1 MRKTLIINDWA
12 PPVIQGGAIL
22 LEKIFR
28 LFPVG
33 SYSILMKEID
43 YSESAVDPSRKLDC
57 HYYYFKM
64 PRYKG
69 KNKILILLSFFMD
82 FSLLIHKG
90 IQVVI
95 KEKVSNI
102 FAPVNQGAI
111 IFAAYLVSKLS
122 GRKFYVYVHD
132 ILEEL
137 PRSRIERYI
146 IRVMEKRILKSAEKI
161 FVVCEF
167 LDDHYSKK
175 YGLKTELTPNPVDL
189 DEYKKTIPENLN
201 NELIK
206 IVYTGMIYWAQ
217 LDPIQNLVKAINSF
231 KDGKIKLYIYSPHK
245 RDYLIELGIFGKNV
259 VIDQATK
266 EEIPSIQKAADF
278 LFLPM
283 TFNLPYP
290 LLTKTAATTKLPEYL
305 AAGRPIIVHAPA
317 DSYLSYHAK
326 KNNSGLV
333 IDRLDSK
340 FLKRSILKLI
350 EDKKLQETLSQNAY
364 KTSLNHHV
372 VKVSRIVKDHLL

>member
-1 MRKTLIINDWA
+1 MKRTLIINDWA
-12 PPVIQGGAIL
+12 PPAIQGGAIL

-43 YSESAVDPSRKLDC
+43 YSKSVVDPSRKLDC

-69 KNKILILLSFFMD
+69 RNKILILISFFID
-82 FSLLIHKG
+82 LSLLIIKG
-90 IQVVI
+90 ILVVK
-95 KEKVSNI
+95 KESVANI
-102 FAPVNQGAI
+102 FAPVNQGSV
-111 IFAAYLVSKLS
+111 IFATYLISKIS
-122 GRKFYVYVHD
+122 GCKFYVYIHD

-167 LDDHYSKK
+167 LADHYSKK
-175 YGLKTELTPNPVDL
+175 YGLKTDLTPNPVDL
-189 DEYKKTIPENLN
+189 EKYTKAIPENQN
-201 NELIK
+201 YELIK

-217 LDPIQNLVKAINSF
+217 LDPIQNLVKTVNSF
-231 KDGKIKLYIYSPHK
+231 KDGKIKLFIYAPHNE
-245 RDYLIELGIFGKNV
+245 DYLTNLGIYGTNVIISKAGKK
-259 VIDQATK
+259 D
-266 EEIPSIQKAADF
+266 IPYIQKAADF

-283 TFNLPYP
+283 TFNSPYP

-333 IDRLDSK
+333 VDRLNPDV
-340 FLKRSILKLI
+340 LKNAILRLI

-364 KTSLNHHV
+364 KAALNHNAV
-372 VKVSRIVKDHLL
+372 IVSKTFQDYLL